1 MIIVSGSNCIS
12 SPSKVTLSSKGLTF
26 TEKDS
31 MTTPLIETLPF
42 WINSSTFLLAPS
54 PHFAKNRLMRIG
66 LSKSSSLS
74 SIAAKLFLSNKGDFF
89 SSKSWN
95 IVFFSFCS
103 MVSTRSLAS
112 FRSTTFF
119 LGAAESFEKRLPS
132 PLSLLPKP
140 SRCLEKLGLL
150 PLDSE

>member
-1 MIIVSGSNCIS
+1 MIMLSGSSCIS

-26 TEKDS
+26 REKDS

-42 WINSSTFLLAPS
+42 WINSSTFLLAPR
-54 PHFAKNRLMRIG
+54 PHFARNRLMRMG

-74 SIAAKLFLSNKGDFF
+74 SIAAKLFLSKKGDFF
-89 SSKSWN
+89 SSTSWN

-103 MVSTRSLAS
+103 MLSTRSLAS

-119 LGAAESFEKRLPS
+119 LGASESLENLFPS
-132 PLSLLPKP
+132 PLSLFPKP
-140 SRCLEKLGLL
+140 SRLLGKLGLL